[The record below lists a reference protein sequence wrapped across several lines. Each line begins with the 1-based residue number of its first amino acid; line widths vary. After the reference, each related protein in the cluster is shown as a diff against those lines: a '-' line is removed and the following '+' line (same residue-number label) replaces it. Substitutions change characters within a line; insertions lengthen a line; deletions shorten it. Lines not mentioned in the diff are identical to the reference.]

1 MVAYFW
7 GQVGDKNYSALFRA
21 FHLFLICLAFSMK
34 YLLKTLVNTQ
44 LSLANYSTGYQAGLS
59 TPFCVQLFLLWQR
72 NCSNVALLFAV
83 HAPWVLSWLAVYK
96 AFDSSCEHELR
107 FATTEWVCV
116 KGCECVCVRVLECAL
131 QCSSLFCSFPLNDN
145 INCYFTPLSCIPIVS
160 DGFRFI
166 WFSITFN

>member
-1 MVAYFW
+1 MSAA
-7 GQVGDKNYSALFRA
+7 KNYSRLLRA
-21 FHLFLICLAFSMK
+21 FHCFLICLAFSMK
-34 YLLKTLVNTQ
+34 YLLKRYVNTQ
-44 LSLANYSTGYQAGLS
+44 FSLANYSTGYQEGLS
-59 TPFCVQLFLLWQR
+59 MPHCIQLFLLRQR
-72 NCSNVALLFAV
+72 NCSNVVLLFAV

-107 FATTEWVCV
+107 FATTEWVWEGVWVCV
-116 KGCECVCVRVLECAL
+116 FVCVRVLECAL